1 MRYCHE
7 CDAQFP
13 DEHAKCLHCGRR
25 LRREPAVQSSA
36 QPGAAVPNA
45 FRLLARRQPLKAVSL
60 LEALSAAGI
69 DFTVVAE
76 GGTRHV
82 DIRRGSYG
90 QHAAIEVY
98 VAAEQLAEAEAVLRD
113 ELAHLTQGLPEPVEC
128 EPGDCPAC
136 GSHVPEPAAECPDC
150 GLVFPT

>member
-1 MRYCHE
+1 VP
-7 CDAQFP
+7 DA
-13 DEHAKCLHCGRR
+13 L
-25 LRREPAVQSSA
+25 
-36 QPGAAVPNA
+36 
-45 FRLLARRQPLKAVSL
+45 RLLARRQPLKAVSL

-98 VAAEQLAEAEAVLRD
+98 VDAEQLAEAEAVLRE
-113 ELAHLTQGLPEPVEC
+113 ELAHLTEGLPEPVEC

-136 GSHVPEPAAECPDC
+136 GSHVPEVAAECPDC
-150 GLVFPT
+150 GLVFST